1 VIGRERNRLR
11 SEVCGKRAGRRL
23 EEESRV
29 PNGVKV
35 WLMETAAR
43 VTEIVGSC
51 ATVLVL
57 ALGKGRAA
65 KTKVPVYGFLEEKSA
80 C

>member
-1 VIGRERNRLR
+1 
-11 SEVCGKRAGRRL
+11 
-23 EEESRV
+23 
-29 PNGVKV
+29 V